1 MGYDWRVELAGHP
14 ARIHPRTKRTN
25 QDMWLSFYLT
35 VFVTLL
41 FLGVPGYLLGRT
53 VRLPRMTA
61 LLASAPL
68 GMAVICV
75 MGQVLS
81 MAKVPAT
88 PAMMVG
94 LPSALLLVATLLRN
108 RFFPGARDGA
118 PAVHPALVALFLV
131 AGLAAGYVFLAGI
144 LPSPNAFHQDYDSVH
159 HINSIRAMMDSLSMS
174 PLDGSSYATES
185 DALVAVQSTG
195 YYPSGWHVLC
205 ATVAL
210 ATNVSVTSA
219 VNAVNLALMAVVYP
233 LSLLVLLST
242 IFPGRTRVVALG
254 TAASL
259 TLTIFPWGICNW
271 GPVYPNIA
279 AFAMLPALCALF
291 MRAFEQDGCRQ
302 AMASHLSAWFLAT
315 CGTVLLHP
323 NVVFSMAVF
332 LAPWVVAQLGSS
344 NLHVRLGSHVTVG
357 PRTLAVA
364 FAVFCVVAWVG
375 ATKIPAFAD
384 LVSYHWD
391 SFAEGDGA
399 ITNVLH
405 LSYMR
410 GMWPAPDA
418 EQLFPAAILLVGGVL
433 LVSRRDTR
441 WAVVPYVIAAY
452 MMYVA
457 CSSTDDAFRSV
468 LIGYWYSDPY
478 RIGSLATIFS
488 VPLISYGLDAV
499 VEGACKLV
507 RLTPVRGWRALPA
520 VAALVVAAAYVPLA
534 LFYPGQARS
543 GFSYEKS
550 SPWDTYESYACRAY
564 SHDAPLTYQETDFME
579 SVHRLVGDELVIN
592 QPFDGSVFGY
602 GVTGLRCY
610 YRFFSGYGTSS
621 ETWQSRVIRQRLYNI
636 ANDPQVQEAVESVGA
651 RYVLV
656 MSTDERNNTFVKDT
670 YDATKWRGINYI
682 TDDTPGFEL
691 VLEENGYKLY
701 RITAAE

>member
-1 MGYDWRVELAGHP
+1 
-14 ARIHPRTKRTN
+14 
-25 QDMWLSFYLT
+25 MWLSFYAT

-53 VRLPRMTA
+53 LGLPRMTA
-61 LLASAPL
+61 LLAAAPL
-68 GMAVICV
+68 GMAVICL
-75 MGQVLS
+75 MGQVLCL
-81 MAKVPAT
+81 AKVPAT

-94 LPSALLLVATLLRN
+94 LPSALLLVAALLRN
-108 RFFPGARDGA
+108 RFVHASPDGA

-131 AGLAAGYVFLAGI
+131 AGVVAGYVFLAGI

-174 PLDGSSYATES
+174 PLDGSSYSTES
-185 DALVAVQSTG
+185 DALVAVQPTG

-210 ATNVSVTSA
+210 ATNVSVTSTI
-219 VNAVNLALMAVVYP
+219 NAVNLALMAMVYP
-233 LSLLVLLST
+233 LSMLFLLST
-242 IFPGRTRVVALG
+242 VFPGRTRVVALG
-254 TAASL
+254 AVAAL

-279 AFAMLPALCALF
+279 AFAMLPAICALF
-291 MRAFEQDGCRQ
+291 MRAFDQDESRR
-302 AMASHLSAWFLAT
+302 ATVDHLVAWFLST
-315 CGTVLLHP
+315 CGAVLLHP

-332 LAPWVVAQLGSS
+332 LAPWIVARLGSS
-344 NLHVRLGSHVTVG
+344 SLRVRIGSRVSIG
-357 PRTLAVA
+357 PRVLAVA
-364 FAVFCVVAWVG
+364 FAVFCVVAWIG
-375 ATKIPAFAD
+375 ATKIPAFAE

-399 ITNVLH
+399 LTNVLH

-418 EQLFPAAILLVGGVL
+418 EQLFPAALLLVGGVL

-441 WAVVPYVIAAY
+441 WVVVPYAITAY

-457 CSSTDDAFRSV
+457 CCSTDDAFRSV

-499 VEGACKLV
+499 AEGACRLV
-507 RLTPVRGWRALPA
+507 RLTPARNWHALP
-520 VAALVVAAAYVPLA
+520 VIAALVVAAAYVPLA
-534 LFYPGQARS
+534 LFYPGQARN

-550 SPWDTYESYACRAY
+550 SPWDTYISYACRAY

-592 QPFDGSVFGY
+592 QPYDGSVLGY

-610 YRFFSGYGTSS
+610 YRYYSGYGSSS

-651 RYVLV
+651 HYVLV
-656 MSTDERNNTFVKDT
+656 MSTDERNNTFVKNT
-670 YDATKWRGINYI
+670 YDATKWNGINYI

-701 RITAAE
+701 RITATE

>member
-1 MGYDWRVELAGHP
+1 
-14 ARIHPRTKRTN
+14 
-25 QDMWLSFYLT
+25 MWLSFYVTIL
-35 VFVTLL
+35 VTLL

-53 VRLPRMTA
+53 LGLPRMTA
-61 LLASAPL
+61 LLAAAPL
-68 GMAVICV
+68 GMAVICL
-75 MGQVLS
+75 MGQALS
-81 MAKVPAT
+81 MTGVPAT
-88 PAMMVG
+88 PAAMVG
-94 LPSALLLVATLLRN
+94 APSALLLVAALLRT
-108 RFFPGARDGA
+108 RFQPAQPDGA
-118 PAVHPALVALFLV
+118 PAVHPALVAVFLV
-131 AGLAAGYVFLAGI
+131 AGIVAGYVFLAGI

-174 PLDGSSYATES
+174 PLDGSSYSTES

-205 ATVAL
+205 ATAAL

-219 VNAVNLALMAVVYP
+219 INAVNLALMAVVYP
-233 LSLLVLLST
+233 LSMLLLLST
-242 IFPGRTRVVALG
+242 VFPGRTRVVAFG
-254 TAASL
+254 AVASL

-279 AFAMLPALCALF
+279 AFAMLPAICALF
-291 MRAFEQDGCRQ
+291 MRAFDQGERRRATVD
-302 AMASHLSAWFLAT
+302 HLIAWALAT
-315 CGTVLLHP
+315 GGAVLLHP

-332 LAPWVVAQLGSS
+332 LAPWIVWRLASS
-344 NLHVRLGSHVTVG
+344 TLHLRLGSRLSLG
-357 PRTLAVA
+357 PRVLAVA
-364 FAVFCVVAWVG
+364 FAIFCVAAWVG

-391 SFAEGDGA
+391 SFADGDGA
-399 ITNVLH
+399 ITNALH

-441 WAVVPYVIAAY
+441 WVVVPYVIAAF
-452 MMYVA
+452 MVYVA
-457 CSSTDDAFRSV
+457 CGSTDDAFRSV
-468 LIGYWYSDPY
+468 LIGFWYSDPY

-499 VEGACKLV
+499 AEGACRLV
-507 RLTPVRGWRALPA
+507 RLTPCRSWRMLPVALG
-520 VAALVVAAAYVPLA
+520 LIVAAAYVPLA
-534 LFYPGQARS
+534 LFYPGQARNGYS
-543 GFSYEKS
+543 SEKG
-550 SPWDTYESYACRAY
+550 SPWDIYQSYAYRAY
-564 SHDAPLTYQETDFME
+564 SHDAPLTYRETDFME
-579 SVHRLVGDELVIN
+579 SVHHLVGNELVIN

-610 YRFFSGYGTSS
+610 YRYFSGFGGSD
-621 ETWQSRVIRQRLYNI
+621 ETWQSRVICQRLYNI

-656 MSTDERNNTFVKDT
+656 MSTDERKSTFVKDT
-670 YDATKWRGINYI
+670 YDASKWRGINYI

-691 VLEENGYKLY
+691 VLEESGYKLY
-701 RITAAE
+701 RITATE

>member
-1 MGYDWRVELAGHP
+1 MSTLERSGHY
-14 ARIHPRTKRTN
+14 R
-25 QDMWLSFYLT
+25 MWLSFYTTLLT
-35 VFVTLL
+35 TLL

-53 VRLPRMTA
+53 LGLPRMTS
-61 LLASAPL
+61 LLAAAPL

-75 MGQVLS
+75 MGQALS
-81 MAKVPAT
+81 MVGVPAT
-88 PAMMVG
+88 PPVMVG
-94 LPSALLLVATLLRN
+94 APSALLLATALLRN
-108 RFFPGARDGA
+108 RFQPAQPDVA
-118 PAVHPALVALFLV
+118 PAVHPALVAVFLV
-131 AGLAAGYVFLAGI
+131 AGIVAGYAFLAGI

-174 PLDGSSYATES
+174 PLDGSSYSTES
-185 DALVAVQSTG
+185 DALVAVQPTG

-219 VNAVNLALMAVVYP
+219 INAVNLALMAVVYP
-233 LSLLVLLST
+233 LSMLLLLST
-242 IFPGRTRVVALG
+242 VFPGRTRVVAFG
-254 TAASL
+254 AVATL

-279 AFAMLPALCALF
+279 AFAMLPAICALF
-291 MRAFEQDGCRQ
+291 MRAFDQGEQRRATAD
-302 AMASHLSAWFLAT
+302 HLIAWVLAT
-315 CGTVLLHP
+315 GGAVLLHP

-332 LAPWVVAQLGSS
+332 LAPWIVWRLASSTLRLGLGSRVS
-344 NLHVRLGSHVTVG
+344 LG
-357 PRTLAVA
+357 PRVLAVA

-391 SFAEGDGA
+391 SFTDGYGA
-399 ITNVLH
+399 ITNTLH

-441 WAVVPYVIAAY
+441 WVVVPYAITAY
-452 MMYVA
+452 MVYVA
-457 CSSTDDAFRSV
+457 CGSADDAFRSV
-468 LIGYWYSDPY
+468 LIGFWYSDPY

-499 VEGACKLV
+499 AEGACRLA
-507 RLTPVRGWRALPA
+507 RLTPWRSWRMLPA
-520 VAALVVAAAYVPLA
+520 ALGLIVAAAYVPLA
-534 LFYPGQARS
+534 LFYPGQARNGYS
-543 GFSYEKS
+543 SEKD
-550 SPWDTYESYACRAY
+550 SPWDIYQSYAYRAY

-579 SVHRLVGDELVIN
+579 SVHHLVGNELVIN

-610 YRFFSGYGTSS
+610 YRYFSGYGSSS

-636 ANDPQVQEAVESVGA
+636 VNDPQVQEAVESVGA

-656 MSTDERNNTFVKDT
+656 MSTDERKSTFVKDT
-670 YDATKWRGINYI
+670 YDASKWRGINYI

>member
-1 MGYDWRVELAGHP
+1 MGGLTTRVPCACPPSSEADSTG
-14 ARIHPRTKRTN
+14 
-25 QDMWLSFYLT
+25 MWLSFYATIL
-35 VFVTLL
+35 VALL
-41 FLGVPGYLLGRT
+41 FLGLPGYLLGRT
-53 VRLPRMTA
+53 LGLPRMTA
-61 LLASAPL
+61 LLAAAPL
-68 GMAVICV
+68 GMAVICL
-75 MGQVLS
+75 MGQVLYL
-81 MAKVPAT
+81 AQVPAT

-94 LPSALLLVATLLRN
+94 LPSALLLAATLLRN
-108 RFFPGARDGA
+108 RFVHASPDGA
-118 PAVHPALVALFLV
+118 PAVHPALVAVFLV
-131 AGLAAGYVFLAGI
+131 AGVAAGYVFLAGI

-174 PLDGSSYATES
+174 PLDGSSYSTES
-185 DALVAVQSTG
+185 DALVAVQPTG

-219 VNAVNLALMAVVYP
+219 INAVNLALMAVVYP
-233 LSLLVLLST
+233 LSMLLLLST
-242 IFPGRTRVVALG
+242 VFPGRTRVVALG
-254 TAASL
+254 AVASL

-291 MRAFEQDGCRQ
+291 MRAFDQGESRLATVD
-302 AMASHLSAWFLAT
+302 HLVAWFLST
-315 CGTVLLHP
+315 CGAVLLHP

-332 LAPWVVAQLGSS
+332 LAPWIVARLGSS
-344 NLHVRLGSHVTVG
+344 SLRLRLGSRVCIG
-357 PRTLAVA
+357 PRALAVA
-364 FAVFCVVAWVG
+364 FAVFCMVAWVG

-391 SFAEGDGA
+391 SFTEGDGA
-399 ITNVLH
+399 LTNVLH

-418 EQLFPAAILLVGGVL
+418 EQLFPAALLLMGGVL

-441 WAVVPYVIAAY
+441 WVVVPYAIAAY

-457 CSSTDDAFRSV
+457 CCSTDDAFRSV

-499 VEGACKLV
+499 AEGACRLV
-507 RLTPVRGWRALPA
+507 RLTPARGWRALPA
-520 VAALVVAAAYVPLA
+520 VATIVVAAAYIPLA
-534 LFYPGQARS
+534 LFYPGQARD

-550 SPWDTYESYACRAY
+550 SPWATYASYAYRAY
-564 SHDAPLTYQETDFME
+564 SHDAPLTYQEADFME

-610 YRFFSGYGTSS
+610 YRYFSGYGSSS

-636 ANDPQVQEAVESVGA
+636 ANDPQVQEAVESVGTH
-651 RYVLV
+651 YVLV

-701 RITAAE
+701 RIK